1 MKIKKMLIDTVGVKL
16 RYEKIIQ
23 KILENESK
31 NLSLNVA
38 QIIAD
43 TKTEP
48 VEQTLTKTLVS
59 VNQTLA
65 PR

>member
-23 KILENESK
+23 KFLENESK

-43 TKTEP
+43 TKTEL

-59 VNQTLA
+59 VNQTLI

>member
-48 VEQTLTKTLVS
+48 VEQNLTKTLVP
-59 VNQTLA
+59 VNLILT